1 MRTFPI
7 GGIHPHDNKEW
18 SKDKAI
24 EILELPDEVKLP
36 MVQHIGAPATPIVK
50 KGDKVLVGQ
59 VVAQSAGFVSANIH
73 SPVSG
78 TVTNVDMFPNGQ
90 GQRRMMVVIKREGDE
105 WLETIDRSEGHKRE
119 CALEPKEIIAKI
131 KDAGIVGL
139 GGAQFPTHVKLTIP
153 DGQKAEVVIING
165 VECEPYLTSDYRTML
180 ERAEMVLTGT
190 EIVMRAVGVER
201 AVIGV
206 ENNKPD
212 AIKHLREVIVRDG
225 YRGIEVMPLKMRYPQ
240 GGEKQLIAAV
250 TGRQVPPPPALP
262 ISVGAVVCNVSTA
275 VAIYEAVQK
284 NKPLIERVV
293 TVTGKHLK
301 TTHNYLARFG
311 TPVSRLFE
319 LAGIPEGDVKLLNG
333 GPMMGRSVVDITAPL
348 IKGCSG
354 LTVITGEEAAR
365 GKEMSCIKCAKCV
378 SVCPMGLE
386 PYLLSKL
393 AKMQKWDMAE
403 EHNTVDCI
411 ECGCCSYTCPSY
423 LPLLDYIR
431 IGKQTVSTIV
441 RARAAA
447 NNKK

>member
-275 VAIYEAVQK
+275 VASYEAVQK